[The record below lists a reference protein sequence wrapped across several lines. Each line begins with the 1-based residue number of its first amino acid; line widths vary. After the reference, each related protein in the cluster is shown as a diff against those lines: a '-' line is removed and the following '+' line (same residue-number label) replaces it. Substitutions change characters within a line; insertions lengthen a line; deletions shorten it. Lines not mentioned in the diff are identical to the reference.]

1 MSIFRKLSWPDPSSD
16 AGLVLRLLTTFGAA
30 HKGAYTLSF
39 LFLGA
44 AAACTA
50 FTAYLIGDV
59 VNQVYLNRSLS
70 ALVFL
75 SLVIVAVFT
84 IKGLATYAQAVIL
97 ARVSN
102 RIVAENQIG
111 MFDILVTAGLDYFA
125 DKHSSEFMM
134 RVTQGARAVA
144 AVLNMLVTAVGR
156 DLLTLIGLIGV
167 MVTHDPFLS
176 LIGLLVMP
184 PAILNL
190 RHLMKRTKAIAL
202 YEFAGGVRV
211 FEILQETIQGFRTIK
226 AFSLEDEMRSRV
238 KDSVLNVEKAAN
250 KMARVANRSTPLMET
265 LGGISV
271 ALVFLY
277 GGYRVLVLGAT
288 PGEFISFTTAFL
300 LAYEPA
306 KRVARLNVELSSQLV
321 VVKMLFDTIDI
332 KGTESEEG
340 TPSKSIPNGR
350 IEFSDVEFCYRP
362 GEPVLRKTNFVAE
375 PDKFT
380 ALVGPSGGGKSTILS
395 LILRLY
401 TQQAGTIAIDGIDIR
416 EISRR
421 SLREQIAYVGQDVF
435 LFTGT
440 VRENI
445 RLGKL
450 SATEE
455 EIIKAAK
462 AAHAHEFISILPN
475 GYDTP
480 VGESGSLFSGG
491 QRQRIAVARA
501 LIRNS
506 RIILLDEAT
515 SSLDSESEREVQ
527 SAIAELRK
535 GRTCL
540 AVAHRLHTI
549 FSADCIH
556 VVESGVIVESG
567 HHAELMQKKG
577 RYADFF
583 SVHLQQGIA
592 APQEQSVTG

>member
-1 MSIFRKLSWPDPSSD
+1 MPIFRKLSWPDPSSD
-16 AGLVLRLLTTFGAA
+16 AGLVLRLLTTFGGA
-30 HKGAYTLSF
+30 HKAAYALSF

-44 AAACTA
+44 ASICTA

-70 ALVFL
+70 ALIIL

-97 ARVSN
+97 AQVSN

-144 AVLNMLVTAVGR
+144 AVLNMLVTAAGR

-176 LIGLLVMP
+176 LLGLLVMP

-190 RHLMKRTKAIAL
+190 RQLMKRTKAIAL
-202 YEFAGGVRV
+202 FEFAGGVRV
-211 FEILQETIQGFRTIK
+211 FEILQETIQGFRIVK

-238 KDSVLNVEKAAN
+238 KESVLKVEKAAN

-306 KRVARLNVELSSQLV
+306 KRLARLNVELSSQLV
-321 VVKMLFDTIDI
+321 VVKMLFDTLDI
-332 KGTESEEG
+332 KGTESEE
-340 TPSKSIPNGR
+340 SAASRSIADGR
-350 IEFSDVEFCYRP
+350 IKFTDVEFCYRP
-362 GEPVLRKTNFVAE
+362 GEPVLRKINFVAE
-375 PDKFT
+375 PDRFT

-401 TQQAGTIAIDGIDIR
+401 TQQAGTIDIDGIDIR
-416 EISRR
+416 EISRQ

-440 VRENI
+440 VKENI
-445 RLGKL
+445 RFGKL

-455 EIIKAAK
+455 EIIRAAK
-462 AAHAHEFISILPN
+462 AACAHEFISSLPN

-501 LIRNS
+501 FVRNS

-527 SAIAELRK
+527 SAVAELRK

-549 FSADCIH
+549 SSADCIH

-567 HHAELMQKKG
+567 SHAELLHKKG
-577 RYADFF
+577 RYADFYY
-583 SVHLQQGIA
+583 VHLEQEIVS
-592 APQEQSVTG
+592 PQKQSVTG